1 MQHRQD
7 VAGVGVAV
15 ACLHSTGHR
24 WVTQQRMMNPPSRWL
39 TPVAGRLLPAAG
51 WGLSLGHGVL
61 AYGLLRRLLELP
73 PSVVPGLPER
83 ESPGRAGY
91 ECIAEL

>member
-1 MQHRQD
+1 MSPLNGASVGNSTEDDESTFKMAHAGGWQV
-7 VAGVGVAV
+7 VAG
-15 ACLHSTGHR
+15 C
-24 WVTQQRMMNPPSRWL
+24 WV
-39 TPVAGRLLPAAG
+39 
-51 WGLSLGHGVL
+51 GLSLGHGVL

-91 ECIAEL
+91 ECIAES